1 MTEHNVRLGFLAY
14 PWDLL
19 DEGPAAAIET
29 MVDRCGC
36 DALLLNANYHHARL
50 LRPRASGPKTVQLP
64 GAVAAFEP
72 QPDRYGAPDLVP
84 VPDPRLADAR
94 VLDQARAAC
103 QDRGI
108 DFELWTVALHNSTLG
123 QRRPDLCIRNAWG
136 DVYAYALCPAQPEVQ
151 TYARGLVDDICAQFA
166 PQRLV
171 VEAIGTLGLHH
182 GVHHELFMA
191 PWSEALELLLSLCF
205 CPACIERAAA
215 AGVDGEGLRRRVSE
229 WADRLLA
236 EERGQGAL
244 EFSHGEPAA
253 LLMDLPDLW
262 PFMQQRAAAVTRL
275 VRDLDAVAQ
284 AHVVPLRV
292 IPASFHRPTSR
303 AWLEGASLP
312 ELAAACDGLL
322 VPAYFDAPAEVAA
335 DLRWAT
341 AHAGEPVAAG
351 LNAASPTLADANA
364 LAAQAVACQ
373 AAGCPAVYYY
383 NYGLLTEHRLDWV
396 AQANE
401 RVRAAESAA

>member
-1 MTEHNVRLGFLAY
+1 
-14 PWDLL
+14 
-19 DEGPAAAIET
+19 
-29 MVDRCGC
+29 
-36 DALLLNANYHHARL
+36 
-50 LRPRASGPKTVQLP
+50 
-64 GAVAAFEP
+64 
-72 QPDRYGAPDLVP
+72 
-84 VPDPRLADAR
+84 
-94 VLDQARAAC
+94 
-103 QDRGI
+103 
-108 DFELWTVALHNSTLG
+108 
-123 QRRPDLCIRNAWG
+123 
-136 DVYAYALCPAQPEVQ
+136 
-151 TYARGLVDDICAQFA
+151 
-166 PQRLV
+166 
-171 VEAIGTLGLHH
+171 
-182 GVHHELFMA
+182 
-191 PWSEALELLLSLCF
+191 
-205 CPACIERAAA
+205 
-215 AGVDGEGLRRRVSE
+215 
-229 WADRLLA
+229 
-236 EERGQGAL
+236 
-244 EFSHGEPAA
+244 
-253 LLMDLPDLW
+253 
-262 PFMQQRAAAVTRL
+262 MQQRAAAVTRL

-383 NYGLLTEHRLDWV
+383 NYGLLTERRLDWV

-401 RVRAAESAA
+401 RVHAAESAA